1 MPGKKKEKPK
11 KTRKGGG
18 YQVMPKEKG
27 YHGVNSP
34 KGASGNTVKKDRA
47 PNASGNMP
55 SMKTK
60 NSSGNT
66 FPGANLKGKP

>member
-1 MPGKKKEKPK
+1 
-11 KTRKGGG
+11 
-18 YQVMPKEKG
+18 MPKEKG